1 MVQIRFKK
9 ESPPIFGLLFQPY
22 PIHFNAIKHANLTRM
37 FPYQRFFLDNGLEV
51 IVHEDHSSKI
61 AVFNLLYKVG
71 SRFEQPGKTGLA
83 HFFEHLMFGSSANVP
98 VFDRE
103 LERVGGSCN
112 AFTSPDITN
121 YYMTLPAANIETAF
135 WLESD
140 RMLQLTLSEKTI
152 ETQRKVV
159 IEEYKQR
166 YLNQPY
172 GDVWHLMRDL
182 AFKKHPYRWP
192 TIGQSLADIEGYA
205 RTDIWDFYQT
215 HYHPAN
221 AILVVAGDVTPAQ
234 IEKLAVKW
242 FATIPS
248 NPTIQQGIPS
258 ESPQTAK
265 RAVVHQARVPTDALY
280 KAYKMPAKGQPGYL
294 EADLITDVLGSG
306 KSSLLEQ
313 RLVKNGRMFATVGGY
328 IMGSVDPGL
337 LVFSGKMETGVSA
350 LEAEEALN
358 EVLREFLAN
367 EILDRDLQ
375 KIKNQGEAIKTYE
388 SIQLLNRAMNL
399 AYFAHLGNPDLYWKE
414 FEEKS
419 KIEAPQ
425 IKTWASQLLCENQ
438 ASVLYYQSNN

>member
-1 MVQIRFKK
+1 
-9 ESPPIFGLLFQPY
+9 
-22 PIHFNAIKHANLTRM
+22 M
-37 FPYQRFFLDNGLEV
+37 FSYQRIFLKNGLEV

-140 RMLQLTLSEKTI
+140 RMLQVSLTDKTI

-159 IEEYKQR
+159 MEEYKQR

-172 GDVWHLMRDL
+172 GDVWHHMRDL
-182 AFKKHPYRWP
+182 AYEKHAYRWP
-192 TIGQSLADIEGYA
+192 TIGQTLQDIEGYTRA
-205 RTDIWDFYQT
+205 DVLDFYQT
-215 HYHPAN
+215 HYHPGN
-221 AILVVAGDVTPAQ
+221 AILVVAGDVTFSQ
-234 IEKLAVKW
+234 IEKLAEKW
-242 FATIPS
+242 FGPIPAS
-248 NPTIQQGIPS
+248 STSFRPILAEPAQGFKKSKEIN
-258 ESPQTAK
+258 AK
-265 RAVVHQARVPTDALY
+265 VPTDALY
-280 KAYKMPAKGQPGYL
+280 KAYKMPAKGEEGYL
-294 EADLITDVLGSG
+294 EADLISDILGSG

-313 RLVKNGRMFATVGGY
+313 RLIKNGKIFASVGGY
-328 IMGSVDPGL
+328 ITGSVDPGL
-337 LVFSGKMETGVSA
+337 LVFSGKMETGISA
-350 LEAEEALN
+350 HTAEKALD
-358 EVLREFLAN
+358 EVIGEFLEN
-367 EILDRDLQ
+367 EIAERELQ
-375 KIKNQGEAIKTYE
+375 KIKNQGEAMKTYE

-399 AYFAHLGNPDLYWKE
+399 AYYAHLGDPDLYWQE

-419 KIEAPQ
+419 KIEATQ
-425 IKTWASQLLCENQ
+425 IKTWAHQLLREDQ
-438 ASVLYYQSNN
+438 ASVIYYQSILS

>member
-1 MVQIRFKK
+1 
-9 ESPPIFGLLFQPY
+9 
-22 PIHFNAIKHANLTRM
+22 M
-37 FPYQRFFLDNGLEV
+37 FPYHRFFLDNGLEV

-103 LERVGGSCN
+103 LEMVGGSCN

-140 RMLQLTLSEKTI
+140 RMLQLTLSDKTI

-159 IEEYKQR
+159 MEEYKQR

-172 GDVWHLMRDL
+172 GDIWHHLRKL
-182 AFKKHPYRWP
+182 AFHKHPYRWP
-192 TIGQSLADIEGYA
+192 TIGQNLEDIENYT
-205 RTDIWDFYQT
+205 REDVWDFYKT
-215 HYHPAN
+215 HYHPGN
-221 AILVVAGDVTPAQ
+221 AILVVAGDVTLDQ
-234 IEKLAVKW
+234 IQKLSEKW
-242 FATIPS
+242 FGPIPTNPNGQTAIATEP
-248 NPTIQQGIPS
+248 
-258 ESPQTAK
+258 PQTAK
-265 RAVVHQARVPTDALY
+265 RSLVHAAKVPTDALY
-280 KAYKMPAKGQPGYL
+280 KTYKMPAKGQPGYL
-294 EADLITDVLGSG
+294 EADLISDLLGSG

-313 RLVKNGRMFATVGGY
+313 RLVKNGNIFASIGGY
-328 IMGSVDPGL
+328 ITGSVDPGL
-337 LVFSGKMETGVSA
+337 LVFSGKMERGMSA
-350 LEAEEALN
+350 VDAEKALD
-358 EVLREFLAN
+358 EVIEEFLKS
-367 EILDRDLQ
+367 EIPAEKLQ

-425 IKTWASQLLCENQ
+425 ISIWANKLLREDQ
-438 ASVLYYQSNN
+438 ASVLYYQSIN